1 MKNIA
6 KIICI
11 TMALMVFG
19 SSYAANISELEVVDT
34 NTLHVSMEE
43 VKMGTTEIIWE
54 VKVLNDM
61 KVAFAMQNEE
71 DETSS
76 SVTLT
81 LDGEL
86 QENTEYS
93 LLTVFGADGSIDFK
107 TSDTIE
113 WVEIIN
119 SDSDEIGQSIDSI
132 TLVDKKTIEVVYME
146 ELEAGGDFEFKLL
159 SDMEV
164 ASVGPVDEA
173 TISVNL
179 VDRVVA
185 SQDYILMVLAL
196 QDALAQD
203 VELEEWIF
211 DFSSPS
217 EVSAPSD
224 MRTVEVSDESEPT
237 VEETTQLEG
246 DELDVE
252 LNAAFKDIDSPDE
265 SVELLDA
272 EGIDRM
278 VEDAV
283 RAEEEAKEAATQE
296 STVES
301 VAMSATATPETGAE
315 TWVLI
320 MLTLFINTFYY
331 FSRRKS

>member
-1 MKNIA
+1 MKTIA
-6 KIICI
+6 KITCI
-11 TMALMVFG
+11 FFALMISG
-19 SSYAANISELEVVDT
+19 SAYAANISDLEVVDT

-61 KVAFAMQNEE
+61 TVAFATQNEE
-71 DETSS
+71 DETST

-86 QENTEYS
+86 QKDTEYS
-93 LLTVFGADGSIDFK
+93 LLTVFGADGSIDF
-107 TSDTIE
+107 TTWDTIE
-113 WVEIIN
+113 WVEILN
-119 SDSDEIGQSIDSI
+119 SDTDEVGQSIDSI
-132 TLVDKKTIEVVYME
+132 TLIDKKTIEVVYME
-146 ELEAGGDFEFKLL
+146 ELEWGDFEFKLL

-164 ASVGPVDEA
+164 ASIGPINED
-173 TISVNL
+173 TISVSL
-179 VDRVVA
+179 VDKVLP
-185 SQDYILMVLAL
+185 SQNYILMVLAL

-211 DFSSPS
+211 DFTSSE
-217 EVSAPSD
+217 EVSTPADMLLEKESVENEERLQDTEISD
-224 MRTVEVSDESEPT
+224 DEVDA
-237 VEETTQLEG
+237 
-246 DELDVE
+246 E
-252 LNAAFKDIDSPDE
+252 LNAAFNNIDSPDE

-283 RAEEEAKEAATQE
+283 RAEEKVEVVEQTI
-296 STVES
+296 ES

>member
-1 MKNIA
+1 MKTLA

-11 TMALMVFG
+11 FVTLMMFG
-19 SSYAANISELEVVDT
+19 SSYAANISNLEIVDT

-61 KVAFAMQNEE
+61 TVAFATQNEE
-71 DETSS
+71 DENSS

-93 LLTVFGADGSIDFK
+93 LLTVFGADGSIDF
-107 TSDTIE
+107 TTWDTIE
-113 WVEIIN
+113 GVEILN
-119 SDSDEIGQSIDSI
+119 SDTDEIGQSIDRI

-146 ELEAGGDFEFKLL
+146 DLEAGGDFEFKLL

-164 ASVGPVDEA
+164 ASVGPIDES

-179 VDRVVA
+179 ADKVLA
-185 SQDYILMVLAL
+185 NENYILMVLAL

-211 DFSSPS
+211 DFTSPADVSSPADMLS
-217 EVSAPSD
+217 EEKTTEEV
-224 MRTVEVSDESEPT
+224 VESISVDTELSEDEA
-237 VEETTQLEG
+237 
-246 DELDVE
+246 DVE
-252 LNAAFKDIDSPDE
+252 LNAAFNNLDTPDE
-265 SVELLDA
+265 SVQLLDA

-283 RAEEEAKEAATQE
+283 RAEEEAKVPAEQ
-296 STVES
+296 TVES